1 MFLIVVVMMILGV
14 LLKKL
19 GWKSALQALLMGVG
33 MWLICPVTFI
43 ENIIYMFSCK
53 SYLLYLFIFF
63 IVINNCGVSTIFGL
77 NQTMASEYF
86 VIV

>member
-33 MWLICPVTFI
+33 MWLICPVTLI

-63 IVINNCGVSTIFGL
+63 YSHK
-77 NQTMASEYF
+77 
-86 VIV
+86 